1 MFGKGSKKSAAGS
14 GSAKASKSKGSTSD
28 YAASTTSQKE
38 AKRVAINL
46 ATFYNTSQYVNSEVI
61 TFRIVVHTSGN
72 AAKTEDGRSANHWSI
87 YLLLAGQTA
96 SVRLNMSNVDG
107 ADELGT
113 FGVTGHN
120 YILSQTHLDYF
131 DYPVA
136 PGKKV
141 RDFCDLIDSQGR
153 NRYRMTGLGNGCRY
167 WKAINS

>member
-46 ATFYNTSQYVNSEVI
+46 ATFYDTSDYVNSEVI
-61 TFRIVVHTSGN
+61 TFRVVVHTARN

-87 YLLLAGQTA
+87 FLLLAGQTA

-107 ADELGT
+107 ADEFGT
-113 FGVTGHN
+113 FGVTSHE
-120 YILSQTHLDYF
+120 YLLSQSQLDHF

-136 PGKKV
+136 PGRKV
-141 RDFCDLIDSQGR
+141 HDFCHLIDSKGR
-153 NRYRMTGLGNGCRY
+153 NRYRMTGLGNGCRH
-167 WKAINS
+167 WV